1 MFDRIELGIEFLE
14 GLRALDAA
22 IVERAA
28 AEKCRDCAGPLHRGD
43 YPRKPRGGLVAPDAD
58 GFTRRFSLC
67 CGRDGCRHRATPPSV
82 RLPTARLRRRRCDR
96 RERGGPRR
104 HGCRVG
110 AARNRRSG
118 AHAAALA
125 SLVARSVHDER
136 SVRGAVGT
144 AGPLVVAKR
153 TADFDPATIGRR
165 AGRAHPAIAGL
176 AGPHHDGE
184 FARWKVTFSAGS
196 RMTDRAAPCSRRR
209 WRYPCFLALA

>member
-67 CGRDGCRHRATPPSV
+67 CGRDGCRHRATPPPVRVLGRRLSV
-82 RLPTARLRRRRCDR
+82 
-96 RERGGPRR
+96 
-104 HGCRVG
+104 
-110 AARNRRSG
+110 AAVATVASV
-118 AHAAALA
+118 AALA
-125 SLVARSVHDER
+125 ATAAASAQRVTGVPARTLRRWLRWWRGPFTTSAPFVELSARLVPSLSRSALPTSILQRLGGEPA
-136 SVRGAVGT
+136 VRIQRLLAWLAPITT
-144 AGPLVVAKR
+144 ASSP
-153 TADFDPATIGRR
+153 
-165 AGRAHPAIAGL
+165 
-176 AGPHHDGE
+176 
-184 FARWKVTFSAGS
+184 RWVTFSAGS
-196 RMTDRAAPCSRRR
+196 RMTDRAPPRSRRR

>member
-82 RLPTARLRRRRCDR
+82 RFLGRRVY
-96 RERGGPRR
+96 
-104 HGCRVG
+104 VG
-110 AARNRRSG
+110 AVVIVASV
-118 AHAAALA
+118 AALA
-125 SLVARSVHDER
+125 ATAAASAQRVTGVPARTLRRWLRWWRGPFTTSAPFVELSARLV
-136 SVRGAVGT
+136 
-144 AGPLVVAKR
+144 PLVVAKR

-176 AGPHHDGE
+176 AGTHHDGE
-184 FARWKVTFSAGS
+184 FARWVTFSAGS
-196 RMTDRAAPCSRRR
+196 RMTDRAPPRSRRR